1 MGGELKSVGGWVGE
15 RESKRWM
22 RERERE
28 RERERHT
35 HTHTHTTH
43 TQKQRWEIEATKKAM
58 ERTSRYARREC

>member
-28 RERERHT
+28 R

-43 TQKQRWEIEATKKAM
+43 TQKQRWEIEATNKAM